1 VIPTSGA
8 QRRPQIADRESM
20 CSVVKVGHTSD
31 DQTAC
36 QDLHFAPLSSPFS
49 LVYYNIIFMQISQ
62 GVEEK
67 KIVIKGLKVN
77 YKIVGKGLPF
87 LILHGWGGSSDS
99 WIEVQNQIS
108 KQGFQVIVPDFPGFG
123 KSPAPKD
130 PWNVDSYVN
139 WLNDFIIEINK
150 TRSEL
155 TEPIFLLG
163 HSFGGRIA
171 IKFAVKYPERVQNLI
186 LCSSAGIKLE
196 VGPQQKIFYYLAK
209 IGDYLF
215 SQKPFRRFKNRA
227 RNVFYQI
234 IRRKDYL
241 KANGVMKETIKN
253 ILGEDLLDYLPK
265 VRNRTL
271 ILWGKLDKM
280 IPVKYA
286 YIMKEKIPNSQLI
299 ILPKVG
305 HSPQLDIPE
314 KLSQTLIQFLKP

>member
-1 VIPTSGA
+1 
-8 QRRPQIADRESM
+8 
-20 CSVVKVGHTSD
+20 
-31 DQTAC
+31 
-36 QDLHFAPLSSPFS
+36 
-49 LVYYNIIFMQISQ
+49 MQISQ

-67 KIVIKGLKVN
+67 KIVIKGLEAN
-77 YKIVGKGLPF
+77 YKMAGKGLPF

-99 WIEVQNQIS
+99 WVFVQNQIS

-123 KSPAPKD
+123 KSPAPKT

-150 TRSEL
+150 TRGEL
-155 TEPIFLLG
+155 AKPFSLLG

-171 IKFAVKYPERVQNLI
+171 IKFAVKYSEKIQSLI
-186 LCSSAGIKLE
+186 LCSSAGIKSKAGL
-196 VGPQQKIFYYLAK
+196 QQEIFYYLARM
-209 IGDYLF
+209 GDYLF
-215 SQKPFRRFKNRA
+215 SQKPFRRLKNRA
-227 RNVFYQI
+227 RNIFYKV

-241 KANGVMKETIKN
+241 KASGVMKETIKN
-253 ILGEDLLDYLPK
+253 ILRENLLDYLPK

-280 IPVKYA
+280 VPVKYA
-286 YIMKEKIPNSQLI
+286 YVMKDKIPNSQLI

-314 KLSQTLIQFLKP
+314 KLSQILTKFLKP